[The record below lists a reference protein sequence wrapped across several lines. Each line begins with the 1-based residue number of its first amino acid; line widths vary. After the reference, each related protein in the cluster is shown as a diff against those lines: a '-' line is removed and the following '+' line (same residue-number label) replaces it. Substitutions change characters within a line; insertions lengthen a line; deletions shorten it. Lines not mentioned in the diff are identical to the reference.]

1 VADQEQ
7 PRTPYWSA
15 DVDTVLADVGS
26 TRTGLS
32 APEAAR
38 RLAAAPA
45 APGRHEPHWLRVL
58 VGQFSSPIILILLAA
73 TVISMLVGDLVDGT
87 IIVAI
92 IVASGVLGFVQEFR
106 AGRDIGAL
114 LARVQVEATVL
125 RDGGR
130 VEVPVAQVVPGDIV
144 ALAAGSVI
152 PADCRLLEA
161 DELLADESSLTGE
174 SFPAEKEATGTVAPD
189 APLADR
195 RNTVH
200 FGTHV
205 LSGTA
210 LAIAVVV
217 GHDTEL
223 GRITHDLRS
232 AVPKTAYE
240 KGISRFGYLL
250 VRVMLVLTVLIFATN
265 ALLGRP
271 VLDSLLFSLAL
282 AVGLTPQMLPAIVT
296 ISLTQGARRMAA
308 RKVIVKRLEVIE
320 DLGAMAVL
328 CTDKT
333 GTLTRGAPRLD
344 LALDL
349 DGNDSECVLALAV
362 LNAGLQR
369 GFVNPMDTAVLER
382 CPLPHDAVA
391 LGEVPYDFGRKR
403 VSVLTLVDGKT
414 TLVVKGAL
422 PSVLAASTTVLESGT
437 SQPLDDA
444 RRAAVVDRFEKLS
457 ADGYRVLAL
466 ATCSYDGPGGTALSP
481 GDERD
486 LCLVGLIAFHD
497 AVKESATRAVAD
509 LAAVGVSLRLVTGDH
524 ALAARA
530 TAEVVGLDTT
540 TILTGKDIDDLD
552 DPTLAD
558 RAATVRVFAEVEP
571 HHKRRIVLA
580 LRYGGNAVG
589 FLGDGINDAPALHA
603 ADVGISVDTAVDV
616 AREAAAVV
624 LLDKDLEVVIDG
636 VRLGRETFAN
646 TLKYTRLTISANFG
660 NMISMA
666 LASVVLPFLPLLP
679 RQILLL
685 NFLSDVPSTA
695 IAGDAVDPEQTERPA
710 TWDLVAI
717 RKFMVVFGIVST
729 AYDLMIFAVLM
740 LILNA
745 TATEFRSA
753 WFIES
758 TISELLVLFSLRT
771 NRLMVTSRP
780 GRLLLVLSVVV
791 GVIVIAIPFVP
802 PIADVL
808 GLDRPGADLLLA
820 IGGIVVAYVV
830 TNEVVKWFVLR
841 RPELRR
847 RISEDATASTGR

>member
-1 VADQEQ
+1 VTDQDGTT
-7 PRTPYWSA
+7 PPYWTTP
-15 DVDTVLADVGS
+15 VDQTLVAVATS
-26 TRTGLS
+26 TTGLTTAES
-32 APEAAR
+32 AR
-38 RLAAAPA
+38 RLAEAPVEH
-45 APGRHEPHWLRVL
+45 GRRERHWLRVL
-58 VGQFSSPIILILLAA
+58 VGQFSSPIILILLTA

-114 LARVQVEATVL
+114 LARVQVTATVL
-125 RDGGR
+125 RDGKH
-130 VEVPVAQVVPGDIV
+130 VAVPVAQVVRGDIV
-144 ALAAGSVI
+144 VLSAGSVI
-152 PADCRLLEA
+152 PADCRLLES
-161 DELLADESSLTGE
+161 DELLVDESSLTGE
-174 SFPAEKEATGTVAPD
+174 SFPAEKDATGSVVAD

-210 LAIAVVV
+210 LAIVVV
-217 GHDTEL
+217 IGRDTEL

-250 VRVMLVLTVLIFATN
+250 VRVMLVLTVLIFAAN

-333 GTLTRGAPRLD
+333 GTLTQGAPRLD
-344 LALDL
+344 LAVDVTGEESDDL
-349 DGNDSECVLALAV
+349 LALAV
-362 LNAGLQR
+362 LNAGLQE
-369 GFVNPMDTAVLER
+369 GFVNPMDTAVLQR
-382 CPLPHDAVA
+382 SPLPPGSVA
-391 LGEVPYDFGRKR
+391 LGQVPYDFGRKR
-403 VSVLTLVDGKT
+403 VSVLTKVDGT
-414 TLVVKGAL
+414 PTLVVKGAL
-422 PSVLAASTTVLESGT
+422 PSVLAVSTTVLEAGT
-437 SQPLDDA
+437 SQPLDDD
-444 RRAAVVDRFEKLS
+444 RRAAVVHRFEKLS
-457 ADGYRVLAL
+457 TDGYRVLAL
-466 ATCSYDGPGGTALSP
+466 AVRAYDGPGGTALSP
-481 GDERD
+481 VDEHD
-486 LCLVGLIAFHD
+486 LCLVGLLAFHD
-497 AVKESATRAVAD
+497 AVKDSAAQAVAD

-530 TAEVVGLDTT
+530 TGGVVGLDTT
-540 TILTGKDIDDLD
+540 SMLTGRDIDDLD
-552 DPTLAD
+552 DASLAD
-558 RAATVRVFAEVEP
+558 RAATVQVFAEVEP

-580 LRYGGNAVG
+580 LRHGGNAVG

-624 LLDKDLEVVIDG
+624 LLDKNLDVVIDG

-695 IAGDAVDPEQTERPA
+695 IAGDAVDPEQTRKPA

-717 RKFMVVFGIVST
+717 RRFMIVFGVVST
-729 AYDLMIFAVLM
+729 AFDLLTFGVL
-740 LILNA
+740 LLVLNA
-745 TATEFRSA
+745 SAVEFRSA

-771 NRLMVTSRP
+771 NRLMVASRP
-780 GRLLLVLSVVV
+780 GRVLLVLSAAV
-791 GVIVIAIPFVP
+791 GVIVFAIPFVP
-802 PIADVL
+802 PIADLL

-820 IGGIVVAYVV
+820 IGGIVVAYVA
-830 TNEVVKWFVLR
+830 TNEVVKWFVLGR
-841 RPELRR
+841 HTA
-847 RISEDATASTGR
+847 SVSADATVSTAP

>member
-1 VADQEQ
+1 MVEQ
-7 PRTPYWSA
+7 SGARDPYWAS
-15 DVDTVLADVGS
+15 DVDQTLVDVAT
-26 TRTGLS
+26 TRAGLTTT
-32 APEAAR
+32 EAAR

-45 APGRHEPHWLRVL
+45 EPGRREPHWLRVL
-58 VGQFSSPIILILLAA
+58 VGQFSSPIILILLTA

-92 IVASGVLGFVQEFR
+92 IVASGVLGFVQQFR

-114 LARVQVEATVL
+114 LARVQVQAMLL
-125 RDGGR
+125 RDG
-130 VEVPVAQVVPGDIV
+130 EHAPVPVAQVVRGDV
-144 ALAAGSVI
+144 VVLSAGSVI

-161 DELLADESSLTGE
+161 DELLVDESSLTGE
-174 SFPAEKEATGTVAPD
+174 SFPVEKEATASVAVD

-217 GHDTEL
+217 GRDTEL

-232 AVPKTAYE
+232 TVPKTAYE

-250 VRVMLVLTVLIFATN
+250 VRVMLVLTVLIFAAN

-320 DLGAMAVL
+320 DLGAMVVL

-333 GTLTRGAPRLD
+333 GTLTEGAPRLD
-344 LALDL
+344 LAVDL
-349 DGNDSECVLALAV
+349 AGNESDDVLALAV
-362 LNAGLQR
+362 LNAGLQQ

-382 CPLPHDAVA
+382 SPLPPGSVA
-391 LGEVPYDFGRKR
+391 LGQVPYDFGRKR
-403 VSVLTLVDGKT
+403 VSVLTKVDRT
-414 TLVVKGAL
+414 PTLVVKGAL
-422 PSVLAASTTVLESGT
+422 PSVLAVSTTVMVSGS

-466 ATCSYDGPGGTALSP
+466 AVCPYAGPGGTALSP
-481 GDERD
+481 ADERD
-486 LCLVGLIAFHD
+486 LCLVGLLAFHD
-497 AVKESATRAVAD
+497 AVKESAARAVAD
-509 LAAVGVSLRLVTGDH
+509 LASVGVSLRLVTGDH

-530 TAEVVGLDTT
+530 TAGVVGLDTT
-540 TILTGKDIDDLD
+540 TILTGRDIDDLD
-552 DPTLAD
+552 DALLSE
-558 RAATVRVFAEVEP
+558 RAAAVRVFAEVEP

-580 LRYGGNAVG
+580 LRQDGNAVG

-624 LLDKDLEVVIDG
+624 LLDKDLEVVMDG

-717 RKFMVVFGIVST
+717 RRFMVVFGIVST
-729 AYDLMIFAVLM
+729 AFDLLTFAVL
-740 LILNA
+740 LLLLDA

-758 TISELLVLFSLRT
+758 TVSELLVLFSLRT

-791 GVIVIAIPFVP
+791 GTIVFTIPFVA
-802 PIADVL
+802 PIAHVL

-820 IGGIVVAYVV
+820 IAAITIAYVA
-830 TNEVVKWFVLR
+830 TNEVVKWFVLGR
-841 RPELRR
+841 STTRVNA
-847 RISEDATASTGR
+847 DATASRPQ

>member
-1 VADQEQ
+1 M
-7 PRTPYWSA
+7 PYWTTT
-15 DVDTVLADVGS
+15 VDDVLAGLGS
-26 TRTGLS
+26 ARTGLS
-32 APEAAR
+32 TTEAAR
-38 RLAAAPA
+38 RLSAAPA
-45 APGRHEPHWLRVL
+45 APGHPPSHWLRVL
-58 VGQFSSPIILILLAA
+58 AGQFTSPIVLILLTA
-73 TVISMLVGDLVDGT
+73 TVIAMLVGDLVDGT
-87 IIVAI
+87 IIIAI
-92 IVASGVLGFVQEFR
+92 IVASGLLGFFQEFR
-106 AGRDIGAL
+106 AGRDVAAL

-125 RDGGR
+125 RDG
-130 VEVPVAQVVPGDIV
+130 VPTEVPVARVVPGDV
-144 ALAAGSVI
+144 VVLSAGSVI
-152 PADCRLLEA
+152 PADCRLIEA
-161 DELLADESSLTGE
+161 DELLVDESSLTGE
-174 SFPAEKEATGTVAPD
+174 SFPAEKDAAGSVA
-189 APLADR
+189 ASAALADR
-195 RNTVH
+195 CDTVH

-210 LAIAVVV
+210 LAVAAVV

-223 GRITHDLRS
+223 GRITRDLRS
-232 AVPKTAYE
+232 TVPKTAYE

-250 VRVMLVLTVLIFATN
+250 VRVMLVLTVLIFAAN

-320 DLGAMAVL
+320 DLGAMTVL

-333 GTLTRGAPRLD
+333 GTLTQGAPRLD
-344 LALDL
+344 LAVDL
-349 DGNDSECVLALAV
+349 AGAESDHVLALAV
-362 LNAGLQR
+362 LNAGLQQ
-369 GFVNPMDTAVLER
+369 GFVNPMDAAVLAR
-382 CPLPHDAVA
+382 SPLPPGAVA
-391 LGEVPYDFGRKR
+391 LGQVPYDFGRKR
-403 VSVLTLVDGKT
+403 VSVLTPVDGT
-414 TLVVKGAL
+414 PTLVVKGAL

-437 SQPLDDA
+437 AHPLDEA
-444 RRAAVVDRFEKLS
+444 RRAAVTGRFEQLS
-457 ADGYRVLAL
+457 SDGYRVLAV
-466 ATCSYDGPGGTALSP
+466 AVGSYDGPGGTALSP
-481 GDERD
+481 SDERD
-486 LCLVGLIAFHD
+486 LCLVGLLAFHD
-497 AVKESATRAVAD
+497 AVKDSATRAVAD
-509 LAAVGVSLRLVTGDH
+509 LEAVGVTLRLVTGDH

-530 TAEVVGLDTT
+530 TASVVGLDAT
-540 TILTGKDIDDLD
+540 TILTGADIEGLD
-552 DPTLAD
+552 DQALAA

-580 LRYGGNAVG
+580 LRHGGNAVG

-624 LLDKDLEVVIDG
+624 LLEKDLGAVMAG

-666 LASVVLPFLPLLP
+666 AASVVLPFLPLLP

-717 RKFMVVFGIVST
+717 RRFMVVFGIVST
-729 AYDLMIFAVLM
+729 AFDLLTFAVL
-740 LILNA
+740 LLLLDA
-745 TATEFRSA
+745 SAVEFRSA

-780 GRLLLVLSVVV
+780 GRVLLVLSVAV
-791 GVIVIAIPFVP
+791 GAIVFAIPFVP
-802 PIADVL
+802 PVADVL
-808 GLDRPGADLLLA
+808 GLDRPGLDLLLA
-820 IGGIVVAYVV
+820 IGGIVVAYVA

-841 RPELRR
+841 RPALRR
-847 RISEDATASTGR
+847 PVSAGATASTGR